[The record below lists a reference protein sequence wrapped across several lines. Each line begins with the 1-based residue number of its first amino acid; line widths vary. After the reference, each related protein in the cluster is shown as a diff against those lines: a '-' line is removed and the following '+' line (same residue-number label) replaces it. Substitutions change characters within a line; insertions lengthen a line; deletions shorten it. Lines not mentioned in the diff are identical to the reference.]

1 MRTEE
6 AAFSGGAS
14 FQPREFHIS
23 KCIFGFGHN
32 DAIEANFNSK
42 MPQRVYQTLA
52 NSTLAFFFEAKI
64 FVTAP

>member
-6 AAFSGGAS
+6 TVFSGGAS
-14 FQPREFHIS
+14 FSPREFHIS

-42 MPQRVYQTLA
+42 MP
-52 NSTLAFFFEAKI
+52 
-64 FVTAP
+64 